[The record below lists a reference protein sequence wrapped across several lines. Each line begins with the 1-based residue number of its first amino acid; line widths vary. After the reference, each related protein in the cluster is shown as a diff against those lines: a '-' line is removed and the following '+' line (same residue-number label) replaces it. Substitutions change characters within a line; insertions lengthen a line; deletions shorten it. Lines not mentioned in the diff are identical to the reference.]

1 MTGTIVIATGN
12 AHKVDELQALFARH
26 GIDAT
31 LIPMTAVVGAIDIEE
46 TGTTFEE
53 NAFIKAQTIHER
65 TGLPVIADDSGLEVD
80 ALHGAPGVY
89 SARYSGPDATDA
101 SNRTLLLERMK
112 DLTEDRRR
120 ARFRCV
126 LCYIDGYRTLFS
138 EGTSTGRITDT
149 ERGSKGFGYD
159 SLFIADGET
168 RTYGEM
174 SPEEKQAMSHRGK
187 AAAQLCDGLSRL
199 DTERPLHDDR
209 TSEASVEHDH
219 LIRAAIAAAVNDS
232 GLLRRVIA
240 DVATPDE
247 ADDLYEVL
255 LQSYLFA
262 GFPAAL
268 DSLTI
273 LADHVRTALPDH
285 QVSPAEPFS
294 VDAFRER
301 GEALC
306 RKVYGNVYDRMMQ
319 RLDTITPDL
328 RSWMI
333 VEGYGKTLSRPG
345 LPIVMRELCV
355 VAMLAALGRTTQ
367 LYSHVRGALLVG
379 ATDTDMQRCVDVVIE
394 ECGNDAAGILLTAWN
409 QVLERM

>member
-1 MTGTIVIATGN
+1 MTDTIVIATGN

-31 LIPMTAVVGAIDIEE
+31 LIPMTAVVGPIDIEE

-53 NAFIKAQTIHER
+53 NAFIKARTIHER
-65 TGLPVIADDSGLEVD
+65 TGMPVIADDSGLEVD

-112 DLTEDRRR
+112 DVTEDRRQ

-138 EGTSTGRITDT
+138 EGMSTGRIIDA
-149 ERGSKGFGYD
+149 ERGDKGFGYD
-159 SLFIADGET
+159 SLFMADGET
-168 RTYGEM
+168 RTYAEM

-187 AAAQLCDGLSRL
+187 AVAQLCDRLSRL
-199 DTERPLHDDR
+199 DTERPLHDDK
-209 TSEASVEHDH
+209 TPEASVEYDH
-219 LIRAAIAAAVNDS
+219 LIRAAIAAAVND
-232 GLLRRVIA
+232 GDLLHRIVT
-240 DVATPDE
+240 DVATPNE
-247 ADDLYEVL
+247 ADELYEVL

-268 DSLTI
+268 DSLTV
-273 LADHVRTALPDH
+273 LADHLRTSLPDH
-285 QVSPAEPFS
+285 APSSAEPFS

-306 RKVYGNVYDRMMQ
+306 RKVYGSVYDRMMQ

-333 VEGYGKTLSRPG
+333 IEGYGKTLSRPG
-345 LPIVMRELCV
+345 LSIVMRELCI

-379 ATDTDMQRCVDVVIE
+379 ATDTDMRRCLDVVIE
-394 ECGNDAAGILLTAWN
+394 ECGNDAAVILLTAWN

>member
-1 MTGTIVIATGN
+1 MTDTIVIATGN

-26 GIDAT
+26 GIDAR
-31 LIPMTAVVGAIDIEE
+31 LIPMTAVVGPIDIEE

-53 NAFIKAQTIHER
+53 NAFIKARIVHER

-89 SARYSGPDATDA
+89 SARFSGPDATDA
-101 SNRTLLLERMK
+101 SNRALLLERMK
-112 DLTEDRRR
+112 DVTDDMRQ

-138 EGTSTGRITDT
+138 EGTSTGGIVDA
-149 ERGSKGFGYD
+149 ERGSEGFGYD
-159 SLFIADGET
+159 SLFMADGQT
-168 RTYGEM
+168 RTYAEM
-174 SPEEKQAMSHRGK
+174 SPEEKQSMSHRGK
-187 AAAQLCDGLSRL
+187 AAAQLCDRLSRL
-199 DTERPLHDDR
+199 DTARPLHDD
-209 TSEASVEHDH
+209 TPEASVDYDH
-219 LIRAAIAAAVNDS
+219 LIRASIAATIND
-232 GLLRRVIA
+232 GDLLRRVVT
-240 DVATPDE
+240 DVVTPGE
-247 ADDLYEVL
+247 ADELYEVL

-285 QVSPAEPFS
+285 HVPPAEPFS

-301 GEALC
+301 GEVLC

-345 LPIVMRELCV
+345 PSIVMRELCV

-394 ECGNDAAGILLTAWN
+394 ECGDTAAGMLRTVWH
-409 QVLERM
+409 QVSERM